1 MGPIGESFV
10 GKRSLIKPII
20 KVYKWYKI
28 LHQDIIDGK
37 EVRLPVYDFRTHS
50 RVSGKC
56 MVIGPGRHEVVIVE
70 GILVFYWARIRN
82 VFNLKLFVDTDPDTR
97 LARWGEMSE
106 TERVFR

>member
-1 MGPIGESFV
+1 MGPIGECFV
-10 GKRSLIKPII
+10 GKKSVLIK
-20 KVYKWYKI
+20 VSLHKI
-28 LHQDIIDGK
+28 PHQDIIDGK
-37 EVRLPVYDFRTHS
+37 EVRLPVYDFRTHR

-97 LARWGEMSE
+97 LARWREMSE

>member
-1 MGPIGESFV
+1 MGPIGECFV
-10 GKRSLIKPII
+10 GKKSVIKPII
-20 KVYKWYKI
+20 NLLLYEI

-50 RVSGKC
+50 RVSGRC

-97 LARWGEMSE
+97 LARWREMSE
-106 TERVFR
+106 TEKVFR